1 MLHDRSSHRLSSFLR
16 GRVVFNGG
24 NSSMDCIVRD
34 ISPDGAK
41 LQITNSVTV
50 PDRFDLLI
58 PQKGEI
64 HRAKIAWRRED
75 EVGVAFEQVHAQ
87 PSAVQTSSAV
97 LDRLQELEDEVA
109 RLRQLMAEMQTQVR
123 EVSGRRA

>member
-1 MLHDRSSHRLSSFLR
+1 MLHDRSSPRLRSFLR

-58 PQKGEI
+58 PQ
-64 HRAKIAWRRED
+64 
-75 EVGVAFEQVHAQ
+75 
-87 PSAVQTSSAV
+87 
-97 LDRLQELEDEVA
+97 
-109 RLRQLMAEMQTQVR
+109 
-123 EVSGRRA
+123 